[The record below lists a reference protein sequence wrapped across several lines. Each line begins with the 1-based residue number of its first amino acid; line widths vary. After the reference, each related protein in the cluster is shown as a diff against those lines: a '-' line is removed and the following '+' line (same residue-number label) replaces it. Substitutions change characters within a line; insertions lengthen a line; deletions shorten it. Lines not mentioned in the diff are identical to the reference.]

1 MISDLSS
8 VTALWGPSFFRSTH
22 QSPAW
27 LAVMFA
33 ALMEREAISRGRSQ
47 CSPRAFFKR
56 SDFAA
61 VSTDGGADRM
71 ELENCVADFADRH
84 GSPAINRRHPKKFWR
99 GYIQHGWCCGRFGG
113 NGTWAGLMFISGYAV
128 AQT

>member
-1 MISDLSS
+1 
-8 VTALWGPSFFRSTH
+8 VTALWGPVIFSIYGINPGMGGRHVRRLDGTRSH
-22 QSPAW
+22 KSRA
-27 LAVMFA
+27 LAMFA
-33 ALMEREAISRGRSQ
+33 LGI
-47 CSPRAFFKR
+47 FKR